1 MFMRILLRALLITLI
16 ALPLTAGTP
25 QVPRQLANARFVAL
39 GFETGAGFV
48 SEYDLQRVASIPEDR
63 RALER
68 VRTALRNWGKY
79 SVTTEESADLLIGL
93 RAGRAA
99 GTNAGGGASG
109 GTNQTPSGAVIV
121 GADLGPQADLLAI
134 YSADHISGPGMDA
147 SSEAKTADPG
157 PNASPF
163 GAGRTR
169 QGSLLWRA
177 SGVDGL
183 QGSLPI
189 VERLRADIASIP
201 DKKKKK

>member
-1 MFMRILLRALLITLI
+1 MRILLRALLIASIT
-16 ALPLTAGTP
+16 LPLTAGTP
-25 QVPRQLANARFVAL
+25 QTPRQLANAKFVAL
-39 GFETGAGFV
+39 GFETGGGFV

-68 VRTALRNWGKY
+68 VRTALKDWGRY
-79 SVTTEESADLLIGL
+79 TVTTPEAADLLIGL

-99 GTNAGGGASG
+99 GANAGGGASG
-109 GTNQTPSGAVIV
+109 GTNQPPSGAVIV
-121 GADLGPQADLLAI
+121 GGDMGPQADLLAI
-134 YSADHISGPGMDA
+134 YSADHISGAGMDA

-157 PNASPF
+157 PGASPF
-163 GAGRTR
+163 GSGRTR

-177 SGVDGL
+177 SAIEGL

-189 VERLRADIASIP
+189 VQRLKADVASIP